1 MSGAG
6 DVQGLSAQLAYDPAV
21 VEPVAATQGELL
33 AHQGREG
40 VLLSSQ
46 PGDVDAALLGVGAGI
61 AGEGELARVTF
72 RVKREGD
79 PGLGI
84 GSVDARDAQNR
95 PLAMGGVGVPGATP
109 GHTAL
114 RMAFP
119 NPFDR
124 STTVLLSLSQ
134 TGPASVRVFDVAGRT
149 VRTLLRGV
157 QPAGERVLA
166 WDGRDDAGSP
176 LSAGVY
182 LLRLDAGGHSETR
195 SVRLVK

>member
-1 MSGAG
+1 
-6 DVQGLSAQLAYDPAV
+6 
-21 VEPVAATQGELL
+21 
-33 AHQGREG
+33 
-40 VLLSSQ
+40 
-46 PGDVDAALLGVGAGI
+46 
-61 AGEGELARVTF
+61 
-72 RVKREGD
+72 
-79 PGLGI
+79 
-84 GSVDARDAQNR
+84 
-95 PLAMGGVGVPGATP
+95 
-109 GHTAL
+109 
-114 RMAFP
+114 
-119 NPFDR
+119 
-124 STTVLLSLSQ
+124 VLLSLSQ